1 MKSDSSFNHQAEA
14 VGGWVVKVG
23 RWVVELFALLAI
35 L

>member
-1 MKSDSSFNHQAEA
+1 MKSVSSFNHQAEE

-23 RWVVELFALLAI
+23 GWVVELFASLAI